1 MQGGFRSP
9 AVLFPEAAASKA
21 SMQSFLAGMIRFGSM
36 DVLLRERTSLTER
49 RSIDISQTICADLP
63 TWPGDTRFTSE
74 PTWTDAAGCPVNV
87 SRHTASTH
95 AGARAAGPRIPK
107 GLVLDE
113 VEPGANGLIAL
124 PVRLGGLDATPVRAV
139 LPGLS

>member
-1 MQGGFRSP
+1 
-9 AVLFPEAAASKA
+9 
-21 SMQSFLAGMIRFGSM
+21 MQSILAGMIRFGSM

-49 RSIDISQTICADLP
+49 RSIDISQTVCADLP
-63 TWPGDTRFTSE
+63 TWPGDTRFTFE

-95 AGARAAGPRIPK
+95 AGARAAGSRIPE

-113 VEPGANGLIAL
+113 AEPGDDALIAL
-124 PVRLGGLDATPVRAV
+124 PIRLDAVPVRAV
-139 LPGLS
+139 LRGLS